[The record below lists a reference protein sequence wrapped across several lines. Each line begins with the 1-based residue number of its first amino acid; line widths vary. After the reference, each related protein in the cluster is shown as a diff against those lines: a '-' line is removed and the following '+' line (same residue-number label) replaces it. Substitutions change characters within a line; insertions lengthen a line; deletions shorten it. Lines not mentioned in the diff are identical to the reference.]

1 MMRAL
6 FTRRRRP
13 VPEWSNVTVD
23 KATSRVCDI
32 DCRADAAI
40 ERARTLAGVPSFR

>member
-1 MMRAL
+1 MRAL

-13 VPEWSNVTVD
+13 PVERPGFTVD
-23 KATSRVCDI
+23 KATSRVCDL

-40 ERARTLAGVPSFR
+40 ERARLYATFPSFR